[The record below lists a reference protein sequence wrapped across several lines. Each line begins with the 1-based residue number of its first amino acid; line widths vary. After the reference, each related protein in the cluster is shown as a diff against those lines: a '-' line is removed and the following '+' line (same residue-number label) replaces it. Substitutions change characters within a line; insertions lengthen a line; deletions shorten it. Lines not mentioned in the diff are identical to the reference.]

1 MGTRALRVFGREGK
15 ECAADLPNRET
26 AEALKE
32 RGLQAADVGL
42 GEVSSKST
50 RNKVHFH

>member
-1 MGTRALRVFGREGK
+1 MCR
-15 ECAADLPNRET
+15 ADLPIRKT

-32 RGLQAADVGL
+32 RGLQAL
-42 GEVSSKST
+42 GPGGVTSKST